1 MTAYDGKGTKSPT
14 WVLLTPLMAEVLWRR
29 SIEPERILTLNPTGH
44 PLDLSVR
51 EIEVPVRALAPLQ
64 PLIGN
69 ERYVALRDAA
79 SAASQKLLGR
89 TVWNVSSTATGGGV
103 AEMLQVLIGY
113 TLDAGLAV
121 RWLVMTGDADFFS
134 ITKRIHN
141 RLHGVA
147 GDGGPLGRT
156 ETAHYTDI
164 AASNAVSMIKRV
176 NPGDIVLLHDPQTAG
191 MAIPLAEAGAVVVW
205 RCHVGR
211 ATTNEWTDQAWEFLR
226 HHVDQCEAFVFSL
239 RSYIPSWID
248 ESCAWVIPPS
258 IDPFSPKNQ
267 QLARAD
273 LTRILRRIGLLQKGD
288 DESPGSFIRRNGT
301 VGSVERRASILS
313 FEQSLLDPGVPL
325 VTQVSRWD
333 RLKDMNGV
341 MTGFASHVA
350 GSVNAHLALVGPSIG
365 DVTDDP
371 EEADVFAEC
380 VAAWHELAEDARR
393 RVTLVTLPMDDIDEN
408 AAMVNAL
415 QCHSTAIV
423 QKSLEEGFGLTVA
436 EAMWK
441 AKAVVASNVGGIAE
455 QIAPGTGVLLED
467 PADLDAF
474 GRTLAQLLRHPEEIA
489 ELGAQ
494 ARRHVREGFLGDK
507 HLMRYASLIEQVG
520 DE

>member
-1 MTAYDGKGTKSPT
+1 
-14 WVLLTPLMAEVLWRR
+14 
-29 SIEPERILTLNPTGH
+29 
-44 PLDLSVR
+44 
-51 EIEVPVRALAPLQ
+51 
-64 PLIGN
+64 
-69 ERYVALRDAA
+69 
-79 SAASQKLLGR
+79 
-89 TVWNVSSTATGGGV
+89 
-103 AEMLQVLIGY
+103 
-113 TLDAGLAV
+113 
-121 RWLVMTGDADFFS
+121 
-134 ITKRIHN
+134 
-141 RLHGVA
+141 VA

-164 AASNAVSMIKRV
+164 AAANAVSMIKRV
-176 NPGDIVLLHDPQTAG
+176 KQGDIVLLHDPQTAA
-191 MAIPLAEAGAVVVW
+191 MAAPLAEAGAVVVW

-211 ATTNEWTDQAWEFLR
+211 ETTNEWTDQAWEFLR

-239 RSYIPSWID
+239 RSYVPSWID
-248 ESCAWVIPPS
+248 PSSAWVIPPS

-267 QLARAD
+267 LLAKDD
-273 LTRILRRIGLLQKGD
+273 LMRILRRIGLLQRGN
-288 DESPGSFIRRNGT
+288 DEFLGTFIRRNGT
-301 VGSVERRASILS
+301 AGTVERRASILS
-313 FEQSLLDPGVPL
+313 FDQSPLDPGVPL

-333 RLKDMNGV
+333 RLKDMSGV
-341 MTGFASHVA
+341 MAGFASHVA
-350 GSVNAHLALVGPSIG
+350 GRVDAHLALVGPSIG

-371 EEADVFAEC
+371 EEAEVFAEC
-380 VAAWHELAEDARR
+380 VSAWHDLTERARR

-455 QIAPGTGVLLED
+455 QIAPGTGILLED
-467 PADLDAF
+467 PRDLDAF

-489 ELGAQ
+489 ELGTQ

-507 HLMRYASLIEQVG
+507 HLIRYANLMETLANG
-520 DE
+520 